1 MSEIRFDD
9 QVVIITGAGNGLGRS
24 HALEFAA
31 CGANVV
37 VNDFGGA
44 RDGTGGSSAA
54 AEAVVAEIEAAGGGG
69 KAIANGANVA
79 DRVQVDALVKQS
91 LDAFGR
97 IDVLVNNAGILRD
110 RSFGKMSGE
119 EWDAVVAVHLTGSAN
134 CSLAVW
140 NQMKAQNYGRIVMT
154 TSTSGIYGNFGQ
166 ANYGAAKTGVWGL
179 MNTLHIEGAKNHIH
193 VNCISPTAATR
204 MTEDVIP
211 PDALPLLDPKW
222 VTPAV
227 VYLGSKEAP
236 SRNILLAGAGG
247 YTVAKLMEAEGVFF
261 AENDRTPEMIASHW
275 STITD
280 MNGSVEHLQGNDHVI
295 KMVQKAL
302 AATAATAAISP
313 DAE

>member
-9 QVVIITGAGNGLGRS
+9 QVVIVTGAGNGLGRS
-24 HALEFAA
+24 HALELAKR
-31 CGANVV
+31 GAKVV

-44 RDGTGGSSAA
+44 RDGTGGSSEAA
-54 AEAVVAEIEAAGGGG
+54 DAVVAEIEAAGGEGL
-69 KAIANGANVA
+69 ANGANVV
-79 DRVQVDALVKQS
+79 DRDQVAAMVQQT
-91 LDAFGR
+91 LDKWGR
-97 IDVLVNNAGILRD
+97 IDCLINNAGILRD
-110 RSFGKMSGE
+110 RSFGKMTGE
-119 EWDAVVAVHLTGSAN
+119 EWDAVIAVHLTGSAN

-166 ANYGAAKTGVWGL
+166 ANYGAAKTGVWGM
-179 MNTLHIEGAKNHIH
+179 MNTLHIEGAKNNIH

-211 PDALPLLDPKW
+211 PEALEVLDPKW

-227 VYLGSKEAP
+227 LFLASQQAP

-261 AENDRTPEMIASHW
+261 AEDDRTPEMIAKNW
-275 STITD
+275 DKLID
-280 MNGSVEHLQGNDHVI
+280 MSDAREMLQGNDHVI
-295 KMVQKAL
+295 KMVNK
-302 AATAATAAISP
+302 ATAG
-313 DAE
+313 

>member
-1 MSEIRFDD
+1 M
-9 QVVIITGAGNGLGRS
+9 
-24 HALEFAA
+24 
-31 CGANVV
+31 
-37 VNDFGGA
+37 
-44 RDGTGGSSAA
+44 
-54 AEAVVAEIEAAGGGG
+54 VAEIEAAGGI
-69 KAIANGANVA
+69 AIANGANVA
-79 DRVQVDALVKQS
+79 DRAQVDAMVKQT
-91 LDAFGR
+91 LNAFGR

-140 NQMKAQNYGRIVMT
+140 NQMKEQNYGRIVMT

-179 MNTLHIEGAKNHIH
+179 MNTLHIEGAKNNIH

-211 PDALPLLDPKW
+211 ADALSLLDPKW

-227 VYLGSKEAP
+227 VYLGSRDAP

-247 YTVAKLMEAEGVFF
+247 YTVAKLMEAEGIFLS
-261 AENDRTPEMIASHW
+261 EEDRTPEMIARNW
-275 STITD
+275 SSITD
-280 MNGSVEHLQGNDHVI
+280 MNGSVEHLQGNDHVM

-302 AATAATAAISP
+302 AEAATGSG
-313 DAE
+313 